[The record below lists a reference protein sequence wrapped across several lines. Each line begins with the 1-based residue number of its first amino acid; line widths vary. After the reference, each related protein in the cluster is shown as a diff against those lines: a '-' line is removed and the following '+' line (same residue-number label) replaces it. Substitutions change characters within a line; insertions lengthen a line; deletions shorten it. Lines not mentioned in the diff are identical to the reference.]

1 MTGYD
6 SKRAAARD
14 KLDDNDALTIAYQ
27 SGFYDGKKAAAQE
40 PTKYSFKA
48 HWEEDGC
55 IGVVA
60 AIERLD
66 GGVHLLKDTIDAPQP
81 AQEPV
86 AHLCGPDKN
95 GLFGLPTED
104 KACKDCFPVYR
115 QSPQP
120 AQEPW
125 RESASDYERGVID
138 GRQMQAQSSVDKA
151 VNAMTQRTWVDLTDE
166 EVKDIVWNLPYEPS
180 QEDIRAIEAKLKEK
194 NT

>member
-1 MTGYD
+1 MTGYE

-14 KLDDNDALTIAYQ
+14 RMLDDDDTQVYQDHDDALTIAYQ
-27 SGFYDGKKAAAQE
+27 SGYYDGKKAAAQE

-48 HWEEDGC
+48 HWEADGC

-86 AHLCGPDKN
+86 AHLCGPDEN

-104 KACKDCFPVYR
+104 KACKACFPVYR
-115 QSPQP
+115 QSLQR
-120 AQEPW
+120 PW
-125 RESASDYERGVID
+125 VG
-138 GRQMQAQSSVDKA
+138 
-151 VNAMTQRTWVDLTDE
+151 
-166 EVKDIVWNLPYEPS
+166 LP
-180 QEDIRAIEAKLKEK
+180 IEAILEFANWLDKREEEAGWVSPSEIVAYIDAQLKEK
-194 NT
+194 NG